1 MVNTY
6 VTNVG
11 APNFIKQ
18 TALDLKA
25 QVDPPKTIKLGD
37 FNFFLFIC
45 AYNV

>member
-25 QVDPPKTIKLGD
+25 QVDPPQDNKTGRL
-37 FNFFLFIC
+37 
-45 AYNV
+45 